1 VQSGTPSAAPRPGE
15 PLRAAL
21 RALQA
26 LRDKTVVVAVG
37 EEILRDPPAARAVA
51 EQVGLLRAGGVRP
64 VLVCGAAGP
73 EGSRDALTLAR
84 TLVGAL
90 AAENERGLVLP
101 ALNVMSVHVLPAAVA
116 AAAPLPA
123 PSLVFADGRRGLP
136 VVNPVSLV
144 HLQALGYVP
153 VLVPPVMD
161 QDGAVVDAGARAV
174 AAAVANA
181 LDAAA
186 LASLCPASGAEGT
199 VEGLP
204 PRTAWIELA
213 PVAAGELLAQLLVP
227 HPAP

>member
-1 VQSGTPSAAPRPGE
+1 MQPDIPSAAPRPGE

-37 EEILRDPPAARAVA
+37 EAVLRDLPAARAVA

-73 EGSRDALTLAR
+73 EGPRDALALAR

-101 ALNVMSVHVLPAAVA
+101 ALNVMSVHVLPATV
-116 AAAPLPA
+116 AAPLPA
-123 PSLVFADGRRGLP
+123 PSLALPDGRRGLP

-161 QDGAVVDAGARAV
+161 QDGTVVDAGARAV

-186 LASLCPASGAEGT
+186 LASLCPAAGAEGT
-199 VEGLP
+199 VAGLP

-213 PVAAGELLAQLLVP
+213 PAAAGELLAQLLVP